1 MRIIGFAFVASG
13 RVPGKSGA
21 LSLMRSPSAA
31 EILGFALGNISKQAL
46 KKNL

>member
-13 RVPGKSGA
+13 SIPGKSGV
-21 LSLMRSPSAA
+21 LSLMRIPSAA
-31 EILGFALGNISKQAL
+31 EILGFAPGNISKQAL